1 MFLKLGARDPIL
13 LLVPDNPPS
22 SDFPLDYSSIE
33 AWRILFMV
41 KLVFLSLEL
50 LVFVTA
56 YLRES
61 PFLPKKVPV
70 LFRAAV
76 HVVGSNLLLKGE
88 SIEFLEKWLFFVV
101 TLPVIGSN
109 ISANGWP
116 GLIE

>member
-1 MFLKLGARDPIL
+1 
-13 LLVPDNPPS
+13 
-22 SDFPLDYSSIE
+22 
-33 AWRILFMV
+33 MV

-70 LFRAAV
+70 LLRAAV